1 MFGNLFWNEKQ
12 PIYSGVFSVAGDFS
26 KLLNLELS
34 AKKSRLSG
42 NFKIS
47 DGNVRISRYKLQSI
61 LPNSSTDEDN
71 KTKVSQDEEN
81 LLNFSE
87 NGAES
92 MHDLNETD
100 FFEEEEKKIKTMILK
115 KMTSNTL

>member
-1 MFGNLFWNEKQ
+1 M
-12 PIYSGVFSVAGDFS
+12 PRI
-26 KLLNLELS
+26 LLKE
-34 AKKSRLSG
+34 RG
-42 NFKIS
+42 
-47 DGNVRISRYKLQSI
+47 
-61 LPNSSTDEDN
+61 DN

-100 FFEEEEKKIKTMILK
+100 FFEEEEKKNKNDDLKKDDIQYSVNKKEEKDNSHDKENQENFSGDKMIL
-115 KMTSNTL
+115 